1 MSRFQFGLKFVF
13 ALVTAATFLLAT
25 VAALTGT
32 TTAFGTI
39 LGAMTLC
46 AVATLTV
53 GFILWA
59 ILYLA
64 FFVTIIIFEPQARR
78 PSGLQLRMA
87 VLSLVG
93 VVVAFGACLLVIKAI
108 VD

>member
-1 MSRFQFGLKFVF
+1 MNRFQFGLKVVF
-13 ALVTAATFLLAT
+13 AVVTAATFLMVT

-32 TTAFGTI
+32 TTSFGTF
-39 LGAMTLC
+39 LGAMALC
-46 AVATLTV
+46 AVGTLTV

-64 FFVTIIIFEPQARR
+64 FFVTIIIFEPQARK

-87 VLSLVG
+87 ALSLAAVT
-93 VVVAFGACLLVIKAI
+93 VALGACLLVIMAI